1 MGTVGTGLA
10 YLIRPVEQD
19 DASDVCV
26 LERECFPDPY
36 PKYLIDDLMKTE
48 RDRFFVA
55 VHSGRIVGYT
65 VATIAGRAA
74 HLVSL
79 AVHPLLRGQGIGTSL
94 LSAVTK
100 ELTLSKVAQVYLEVR
115 KGNLDAILFYKR
127 MGFEETSQIRHY
139 YGDGEDALAM
149 SKSVTVS

>member
-1 MGTVGTGLA
+1 MV
-10 YLIRPVEQD
+10 YLIRRVEQD
-19 DASDVCV
+19 DASDVYA

-65 VATIAGRAA
+65 VVTITGRAA

-79 AVHPLLRGQGIGTSL
+79 AVHPLHRGQGIGTSL
-94 LSAVTK
+94 LSAVAK
-100 ELTLSKVAQVYLEVR
+100 ELTLSTVTQVYLEVR
-115 KGNLDAILFYKR
+115 KGNLDAISFYKR

-139 YGDGEDALAM
+139 YGDGEDALVM
-149 SKSVTVS
+149 TKSVTDS